1 MLSPKP
7 TSLPDA
13 CRQLALT
20 LLAAA
25 LLCLP
30 PTSQSAEFRKV
41 HLLQTTDIHG
51 TFTEDDG
58 AANGAWLRLATVI
71 QAQRQ
76 RLGPDA
82 SLLIDCGDTC
92 QGSITATVSR
102 GEASIA
108 ALRHLAYDVWVPGN
122 HELDF
127 GHRQFAHLTEQAADL
142 ILCGNLRLVDGPP
155 LPAWKMFTRNG
166 VDIAVI
172 GATASYMKNW
182 LLPTE
187 AKQYHVE
194 TAAAQLTRILPEIHR
209 AKPDVIVLAA
219 HQAWFEGRDPRNINE
234 IASLA
239 ERFPDLDLILGAHSH
254 RLIPGMRIG
263 HRTWYVQTGCYAQ
276 YLGIVTLTVNTE
288 ANEVVDIASHTRQI
302 THVDA
307 EDAGLAQALRPWL
320 EKARAE
326 RARVIAP
333 ALAAP
338 ISAVGRPGS
347 TCATSEL
354 LCAAIAAAAQAPI
367 VMHGRLT
374 QKSLGRQVTGADLFA
389 LVPYEN
395 TIILADV
402 TRAELED
409 IISEQWKYRDS
420 YRFSGLYGARAQLNA
435 NGKATVLGIG
445 KDEPPP
451 ADDKRL
457 TLAMNSHT
465 AAGTGTFPMLLAIL
479 QKQETR
485 MRDTGI
491 STRQAVEDFLRQH
504 PDQAITPFPWMT
516 TEP

>member
-7 TSLPDA
+7 TPPLNV

-20 LLAAA
+20 LLTAAF
-25 LLCLP
+25 LCLP
-30 PTSQSAEFRKV
+30 TASQSAEYRKV

-51 TFTEDDG
+51 TFTDDDG

-76 RLGPDA
+76 RLGADS

-92 QGSITATVSR
+92 QGSITATASR
-102 GEASIA
+102 GEAA
-108 ALRHLAYDVWVPGN
+108 VVALRHLAYDVWVPGN

-127 GHRQFAHLTEQAADL
+127 GHRQFAHLTEQAAD
-142 ILCGNLRLVDGPP
+142 ITLCGNLRLVDGPP

-182 LLPTE
+182 LLPAE

-194 TAAAQLTRILPEIHR
+194 TAAAMLTRILPEIHR

-263 HRTWYVQTGCYAQ
+263 HRTWYVQAGCHAQ
-276 YLGIVTLTVNTE
+276 QLAIVTLTVNTE

-302 THVDA
+302 TQVDA
-307 EDAGLAQALRPWL
+307 EDAGLAQALQPWL
-320 EKARAE
+320 EQARAE
-326 RARVIAP
+326 RERIIAP

-338 ISAVGRPGS
+338 ISSTGRPGS

-354 LCAAIAAAAQAPI
+354 LCAAIAAAARAPI
-367 VMHGRLT
+367 VMHGRLS

-395 TIILADV
+395 TIVLADV

-420 YRFSGLYGARAQLNA
+420 YRFSGLYGARARIN
-435 NGKATVLGIG
+435 NGKATVLGLG
-445 KDEPPP
+445 QNEPPP
-451 ADDKRL
+451 VDDERL
-457 TLAMNSHT
+457 TIAMNSHT
-465 AAGTGTFPMLLAIL
+465 AAGAGAFPVLVAIL

-491 STRQAVEDFLRQH
+491 STRQAVEDFLRKH
-504 PDQAITPFPWMT
+504 PDQVITPFPWMT
-516 TEP
+516 IGQ